1 MNFIDEW
8 LRYLTGDGD
17 DLPPSSA
24 TTLYDLMV
32 P

>member
-1 MNFIDEW
+1 MDFIDEW
-8 LRYLTGDGD
+8 LRYLTGSD
-17 DLPPSSA
+17 DVPPSSA